1 MIKSE
6 RLRKRT
12 IFGEMQ
18 FRRLIEMLTE
28 TFETLA
34 GFQQDSER
42 NFSAAERIEE
52 AQKPTGIRL
61 VH

>member
-1 MIKSE
+1 
-6 RLRKRT
+6 
-12 IFGEMQ
+12 
-18 FRRLIEMLTE
+18 MLTE

-52 AQKPTGIRL
+52 AQKPRYQAGSLTLSGRHQLILKRRKK
-61 VH
+61 V

>member
-1 MIKSE
+1 
-6 RLRKRT
+6 
-12 IFGEMQ
+12 MQ